1 MSLKYRKMLNMGG
14 EGADIFL
21 HQSAEH
27 GRTRRDLARA
37 RYKMGG
43 ARRAHLILSGAPG
56 HFRYLY

>member
-1 MSLKYRKMLNMGG
+1 MFISNFILPQPV
-14 EGADIFL
+14 

-43 ARRAHLILSGAPG
+43 GGVHGVQI
-56 HFRYLY
+56 